1 MNKLTAT
8 LLSVVLLTSTASS
21 AMAKPT
27 GDWSAVKNSA
37 GQEVAIKTTDGV
49 TSFGILRSA
58 DDSGIA
64 VLLADKQGLA
74 SQETLFRRDEIEKV
88 WRARLRFGERNTR
101 KGAWIG
107 AAAGLGAAFAY
118 ASLGRHEDAPVGVGL
133 FPAYGAGAGAV
144 IGALSKKGHKKVK
157 LIYGL

>member
-1 MNKLTAT
+1 MNKLLAT
-8 LLSVVLLTSTASS
+8 LLSVVLLTSTASP
-21 AMAKPT
+21 APAEPA

-58 DDSGIA
+58 DDSVVA
-64 VLLADKQGLA
+64 VLLAAKEGLA
-74 SQETLFRRDEIEKV
+74 AQETLFRRDEIEKV

-118 ASLGRHEDAPVGVGL
+118 ASLGRHEDAPIGVGL
-133 FPAYGAGAGAV
+133 FPAYGAGVGAFV
-144 IGALSKKGHKKVK
+144 GALSRKGHKKGK